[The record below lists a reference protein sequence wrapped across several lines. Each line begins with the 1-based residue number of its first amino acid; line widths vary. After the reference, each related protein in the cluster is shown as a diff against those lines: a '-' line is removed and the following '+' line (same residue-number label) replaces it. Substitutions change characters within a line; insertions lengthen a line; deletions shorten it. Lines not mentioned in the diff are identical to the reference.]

1 VKVLMGLERADSCS
15 ALGLGFGLWVKGDG
29 VDGDRFLAPIAP
41 TVSLVFP
48 FTLTADINPHRGG

>member
-1 VKVLMGLERADSCS
+1 MGLERADSCS